1 MNQIL
6 CPDKSAPLW
15 YDSSSKKGKKQ
26 QNSKQQ
32 NTAEEA
38 TESDHSIAVN
48 VGVFGYLSTLTD
60 KTRVTL
66 NLPGNAKVGD
76 AVKAIGEAC
85 GEDVRDA
92 MKDESGDLA
101 KCCRIFVN
109 GEILDDVDARLLPT
123 ERQANIEIIILMAD
137 AAG

>member
-6 CPDKSAPLW
+6 GPDKSAPLW
-15 YDSSSKKGKKQ
+15 YECSSKKGKKQ
-26 QNSKQQ
+26 KSSKQ
-32 NTAEEA
+32 E
-38 TESDHSIAVN
+38 IAAVEITDNGQGITVN
-48 VGVFGYLSTLTD
+48 VRVFGYLATLTD

-66 NLPGNAKVGD
+66 KLPSSAKVGD

-85 GEDVRDA
+85 GEEVRAA

-109 GEILDDVDARLLPT
+109 GEILDDVNARLLPT
-123 ERQANIEIIILMAD
+123 DRRADIEIIILMAD